1 MAPFKRILAL
11 LSVLALAVTGC
22 SVTVDVGSPSS
33 TSTPTGLSIQQQV
46 ATGVAQAL
54 QALTQEAPTST
65 PTSMATA
72 TPTPLPLPA
81 TLSVSATT
89 NCYAGPSTN
98 YGFVITV
105 RPGTVVTVTGK
116 DTPDNYW
123 IIEVPGYPGSVCWL
137 SGQYA
142 SVSGDTAN
150 LPVPATPLPSVYT
163 LSEPR
168 GLRVSCTAHYSSDS
182 QGDHHHGDQ
191 GSEPSSWT
199 VVFRWKNTSND
210 ATGVRVYRNGRLV
223 ARLGPGGSSY
233 TDDFSGRRFRG
244 VTYGVQAYSPTAVS
258 SIVTISTGR
267 CD

>member
-1 MAPFKRILAL
+1 MAPFNRLFAL
-11 LSVLALAVTGC
+11 LSVFALAVTGC
-22 SVTVDVGSPSS
+22 SVTVDMGAPSS
-33 TSTPTGLSIQQQV
+33 ASTPTELSVQQQV

-54 QALTQEAPTST
+54 QTLTQQAPTGT
-65 PTSMATA
+65 PTPTPTA
-72 TPTPLPLPA
+72 TPTPFPMPA
-81 TLSVSATT
+81 ALSVSAAT
-89 NCYAGPSTN
+89 NCYAGPNTN
-98 YGFVITV
+98 YGFVITI
-105 RPGTVVTVTGK
+105 RPGTVVTVTGQ
-116 DTPDNYW
+116 DAPDNYW
-123 IIEVPGYPGSVCWL
+123 IVEVPGYPGSVCWL

-150 LPVPATPLPSVYT
+150 LPAPATPLPSIYT

-168 GLRVSCTAHYSSDS
+168 GLRVSCTSHDSSDS
-182 QGDHHHGDQ
+182 HGDWHHGDHQ
-191 GSEPSSWT
+191 DESSSWT

-223 ARLGPGGSSY
+223 TRLGPGGSSY
-233 TDDFSGRRFRG
+233 TDTFSGRRFRG

>member
-1 MAPFKRILAL
+1 MAPFNRFLAL
-11 LSVLALAVTGC
+11 LSVLALALTGC
-22 SVTVDVGSPSS
+22 SVTVDMGAPSAS
-33 TSTPTGLSIQQQV
+33 STPTELSVQQQV
-46 ATGVAQAL
+46 ATGVAQAV
-54 QALTQEAPTST
+54 QALTQEAPTGT
-65 PTSMATA
+65 PTPMATA

-81 TLSVSATT
+81 TLSVSAAT
-89 NCYAGPSTN
+89 NCYAGPNTN
-98 YGFVITV
+98 YGFVITI

-123 IIEVPGYPGSVCWL
+123 IIEVPGYPGTVCWL

-142 SVSGDTAN
+142 SVSGDTAS
-150 LPVPATPLPSVYT
+150 LPSPATPLPSIYT

-182 QGDHHHGDQ
+182 HGARHHGDH
-191 GSEPSSWT
+191 ENDPSSWT
-199 VVFRWKNTSND
+199 VVFRWKNTSPD

-233 TDDFSGRRFRG
+233 TDTFSGRRFRG
-244 VTYGVQAYSPTAVS
+244 VTYGVQAYNATAVS
-258 SIVTISTGR
+258 SIVTVGTGR

>member
-1 MAPFKRILAL
+1 MAPFNRFLGL
-11 LSVLALAVTGC
+11 LGILALAVTGC
-22 SVTVDVGSPSS
+22 SMTVDTGAPSAS
-33 TSTPTGLSIQQQV
+33 STPTELSVQQQV
-46 ATGVAQAL
+46 ATGVAQAS
-54 QALTQEAPTST
+54 QALTQQAPTST
-65 PTSMATA
+65 PTPMATA
-72 TPTPLPLPA
+72 TPTPLALPA
-81 TLSVSATT
+81 TLSVSSAT
-89 NCYAGPSTN
+89 NCYAGPSTR

-105 RPGTVVTVTGK
+105 RPGTVVTVTGR

-150 LPVPATPLPSVYT
+150 LPAPATPLPSIYT

-168 GLRVSCTAHYSSDS
+168 GLRVSCTAHDGSDS
-182 QGDHHHGDQ
+182 HGDRHDGDHHDE
-191 GSEPSSWT
+191 SSSWT

-233 TDDFSGRRFRG
+233 TDTFPGHRFRG
-244 VTYGVQAYSPTAVS
+244 VTYGVQAYSATAVS
-258 SIVTISTGR
+258 SIVTVSTGR
-267 CD
+267 CN